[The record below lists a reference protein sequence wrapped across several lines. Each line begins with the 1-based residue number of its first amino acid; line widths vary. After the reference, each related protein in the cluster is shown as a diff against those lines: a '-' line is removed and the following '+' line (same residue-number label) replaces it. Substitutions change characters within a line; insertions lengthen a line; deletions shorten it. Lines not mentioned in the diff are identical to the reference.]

1 MTVSL
6 DSSPAV
12 TSPDLAAA
20 VDRRLLAP
28 AASIGVELPFVGVSD
43 VPRQPVL
50 AYAGD
55 RPWYFC
61 DHIDDPTV
69 RQFGGRVPV
78 PEANHRHLV
87 ALQVVGVHADL
98 IWLAHELPDGWREG
112 EELPDLIPADVRPVV
127 RPGTMTIGGQRQT
140 IQVVRR
146 MVEGTFG
153 GLRAFSRSLEN
164 LDPIVLAG
172 ITDATGEQVAWAEL
186 TRWAW

>member
-1 MTVSL
+1 MATQLGAPSAVS
-6 DSSPAV
+6 
-12 TSPDLAAA
+12 TELAAS
-20 VDRRLLAP
+20 VEQQLLTP
-28 AASIGVELPFVGVSD
+28 AASIGVEPPLVGVSD

-61 DHIDDPTV
+61 NHVDDPTA

-78 PEANHRHLV
+78 PDANHRHLV
-87 ALQVVGVHADL
+87 ALRGAGVHADL
-98 IWLAHELPDGWREG
+98 IWLAHELPDGWHEG
-112 EELPDLIPADVRPVV
+112 EALPNLVPADIRPVV

-153 GLRAFSRSLEN
+153 GLRALSRSLEN

-186 TRWAW
+186 TRWTW